1 MRFVTI
7 AAVIAVVT
15 LLAGCDQQPNKTVK
29 IKDKDGSSVT
39 VTGNGG
45 QMTMKSEDGKTTVE
59 INANGLGS
67 QKLPDF
73 APVYPG
79 AKVQGSVTAQTEGGG
94 TFAVETSDAP
104 DKVIA
109 FYKGRAKSAGL
120 AEKLSMTSNGSVTY
134 MASADDGKKSLQVI
148 ASKTDAGSQV
158 QVYWANK

>member
-1 MRFVTI
+1 MRLITI
-7 AAVIAVVT
+7 AAVIAAAT
-15 LLAGCDQQPNKTVK
+15 LVAGCDQQPSKTVK
-29 IKDKDGSSVT
+29 IKGKDGSVT
-39 VTGNGG
+39 ISGNTEH
-45 QMTMKSEDGKTTVE
+45 MTVKSDDGKTTVE
-59 INANGLGS
+59 INSNGLGN

-79 AKVQGSVTAQTEGGG
+79 AKVQGSVAAQTEGGG
-94 TFAVETSDAP
+94 TFAIETSDAP

-109 FYKGRAKSAGL
+109 FYKDRAKSAGL

-158 QVYWANK
+158 QVYWAAK